1 MALGLV
7 LLQQRL
13 YLQPQRPVV
22 QRQPFADILMHGGF
36 ADPEFFGG
44 GADGGPVLYQ
54 VKSQFL
60 GPLLQILFDSAPLLQ
75 AVPLYE
81 PERGKRT
88 ENQAVWQ
95 GICKTE

>member
-1 MALGLV
+1 MLIYAACLPIWALTVSPILTV
-7 LLQQRL
+7 LIYYFR
-13 YLQPQRPVV
+13 
-22 QRQPFADILMHGGF
+22 MHGGF

-44 GADGGPVLYQ
+44 GPYRRPVLYQ

-95 GICKTE
+95 GIRITE